1 MNEPASERAERLR
14 RATIAAVRDGG
25 SREELE
31 AAARALVLELRTE
44 NAPPER
50 MLLRI
55 KDILAEAGLRPA
67 YASTD
72 STTPIR
78 GEAAIYRSV
87 IDWSILQYYETRDGA
102 DGHHDGKKRADDE
115 SN

>member
-1 MNEPASERAERLR
+1 MSEPASDREEQLR
-14 RATIAAVRDGG
+14 RATIAAVKGDG
-25 SREELE
+25 SHQELE
-31 AAARALVLELRTE
+31 AAARALVLELRLE
-44 NAPPER
+44 EAPPER

-72 STTPIR
+72 SAAPIR

-87 IDWSILQYYETRDGA
+87 IDWSIRQYYEG
-102 DGHHDGKKRADDE
+102 HDGREGGQRPSRARE
-115 SN
+115 ETS

>member
-1 MNEPASERAERLR
+1 MKEPASDREERLR
-14 RATIAAVRDGG
+14 RATVAAAKGDG
-25 SREELE
+25 SKDELE
-31 AAARALVLELRTE
+31 AAATALVLALKSED
-44 NAPPER
+44 APPER

-72 STTPIR
+72 SATPVR

-87 IDWSILQYYETRDGA
+87 IELSIRQYYADHRQDGA
-102 DGHHDGKKRADDE
+102 EKQDHDGRDSGK
-115 SN
+115 